1 MRMVGV
7 KIIRFVDGDYP
18 GWVECELVDAHGI
31 RHVIRDKVHI
41 FTGETLDAK
50 SVYPSAGSM
59 QCAVVQRFQDGLG
72 RRLARVSTERF
83 KVESVDGVT
92 EFTVD
97 ANLVTTFLG

>member
-1 MRMVGV
+1 MPKTHLTTPQTVTR
-7 KIIRFVDGDYP
+7 P
-18 GWVECELVDAHGI
+18 PHGI

-59 QCAVVQRFQDGLG
+59 QREVAQRFEDGVG

-83 KVESVDGVT
+83 GVESVDGVT
-92 EFTVD
+92 EFMAD
-97 ANLVTTFLG
+97 ANLVTTFLR